1 MTFSTRISFF
11 RPGATVAAKALVSE
25 ARSRWIQ
32 EGGDVDDI
40 TAVPWI
46 KFNRNLQNLK
56 VKDGVFAYFFAATC
70 NLQHVLY
77 TFVCSQ
83 PGYCIQQQKVWSI
96 PWDLDRKCIPTKL
109 VRKKVRTK
117 AIRAIHLKYKIIS
130 YLNLFM
136 CF

>member
-1 MTFSTRISFF
+1 M
-11 RPGATVAAKALVSE
+11 AAKALVSE

-46 KFNRNLQNLK
+46 KSNRNLQNLK
-56 VKDGVFAYFFAATC
+56 VKDGVFTYFFALATC

-83 PGYCIQQQKVWSI
+83 PGYWI
-96 PWDLDRKCIPTKL
+96 PIRK
-109 VRKKVRTK
+109 
-117 AIRAIHLKYKIIS
+117 S
-130 YLNLFM
+130 NQN
-136 CF
+136 